1 MRWTLVGILAAAPV
15 VVLALA
21 AGAARADGPRARA
34 GVHLA
39 APGVAVQYRSH
50 SHRPPSWHY
59 APPHARYRGPRLY
72 LAPMPLW
79 APPIYHGI
87 PWYGGAYWY
96 GPGYTTVVPVPTQ
109 PPVYIERGPDEGAP
123 VPQAAAPGQGWWY
136 WCSDPQGYYPEVREC
151 PDGWQPV
158 APQPSPSRP

>member
-1 MRWTLVGILAAAPV
+1 MRWTLVRILAAAPV

-21 AGAARADGPRARA
+21 AGAARADGPRARV

-50 SHRPPSWHY
+50 SHRPPSRHY
-59 APPHARYRGPRLY
+59 AGAHARYRGPSVY
-72 LAPMPLW
+72 LAPVPLW

-96 GPGYTTVVPVPTQ
+96 EPGYTTVVPVPTQ
-109 PPVYIERGPDEGAP
+109 PPVYIERSPDEGAP

-136 WCSDPQGYYPEVREC
+136 WCSDPQGYYPGVREC
-151 PDGWQPV
+151 PGGWQPV